1 MKIYSPEN
9 EENEV
14 VKFSKLLS
22 TFSHRVI
29 EMWENFSFFFFFFF
43 MFLSD
48 NLSQVDKQYCF

>member
-29 EMWENFSFFFFFFF
+29 EMWENFSFFFFF